1 MWAMLWFCRRFVF
14 ESGKELFHVQW
25 HGYVH
30 VTLLVVPFEGD
41 SAVEC
46 TVPILFE
53 FVVCAEGVDEVVGV
67 LLPFIF
73 DPQVVDGE
81 CELYGSVDV
90 LPEAGR
96 VRDLEV
102 SKWPQ
107 TLSEELV
114 C

>member
-1 MWAMLWFCRRFVF
+1 MF
-14 ESGKELFHVQW
+14 ESGEELFHVQW

-67 LLPFIF
+67 VLPFEVNNNTTKAPVLDIM
-73 DPQVVDGE
+73 E
-81 CELYGSVDV
+81 CG
-90 LPEAGR
+90 G
-96 VRDLEV
+96 
-102 SKWPQ
+102 
-107 TLSEELV
+107 
-114 C
+114 